1 MKLRITLLA
10 AATFWL
16 AASPLARADTVDV
29 ALVLALD
36 VSESVTEDEY
46 ALQRDGIAEAFESP
60 ALVSAVANGSHHAI
74 DVLVLEWSDPE
85 LQVVTVDWT
94 RVRDTDSA
102 RDFARKVRAT
112 KRTSHGLTAIGN
124 ALMAS
129 AAALKRLP
137 DQAARKVIDVSGDGM
152 ANVGPP
158 VPETR
163 DALTA
168 EGITI
173 NGLTILHE
181 EPWVDQYY
189 DMNVIGGPGAF
200 VMQVTDYRGFA
211 AAIRQ
216 KLLSELVALP
226 RPGAFPPT

>member
-1 MKLRITLLA
+1 MKLAIACLVA
-10 AATFWL
+10 AALWP
-16 AASPLARADTVDV
+16 AAPSVARADAVDV

-36 VSESVTEDEY
+36 VSESVTEEEY
-46 ALQRDGIAEAFESP
+46 QLQRDGIAEAFESP
-60 ALVSAVANGSHHAI
+60 ALVAAVQNGSRHAI

-94 RVRDTDSA
+94 RVSDADTA
-102 RDFARKVRAT
+102 RNFAKRVRET
-112 KRTSHGLTAIGN
+112 NRTSHGLTAIGN
-124 ALMAS
+124 ALLAS

-137 DQAARKVIDVSGDGM
+137 DQATRKVIDVSGDGM

-163 DALTA
+163 DMLTA
-168 EGITI
+168 QGVTI

-200 VMQVTDYRGFA
+200 VMQVSDYRGFA

-216 KLLSELVALP
+216 KLLSELAALP
-226 RPGAFPPT
+226 RPGTFPPT